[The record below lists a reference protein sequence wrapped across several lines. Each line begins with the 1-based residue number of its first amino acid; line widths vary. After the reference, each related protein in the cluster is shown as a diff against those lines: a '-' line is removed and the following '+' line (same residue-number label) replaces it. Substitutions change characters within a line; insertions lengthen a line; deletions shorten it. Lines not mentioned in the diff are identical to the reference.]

1 MSEIFLA
8 PEEQRNAF
16 ASDKKQKKRALLR
29 KKSRSCRVKK
39 GCTFT

>member
-16 ASDKKQKKRALLR
+16 ASDKKQKKRQEVVESRKVVLLH
-29 KKSRSCRVKK
+29 SRCNL
-39 GCTFT
+39 